1 MKNPAKP
8 SDPLDSLI
16 VIMIVTLIGLY
27 STKRECMEI
36 GGTTA
41 RGLFWLECIK

>member
-1 MKNPAKP
+1 MSKWIERLCIAV
-8 SDPLDSLI
+8 LI